1 MKAGEISRS
10 RIDSNNNSKITTSLT
25 PFQHMASSSTGAL
38 VTSVFVTPLDVVKI
52 RLQAQQKEFMRNKCF
67 LYCNDVVE
75 HACFCV
81 SGTGTT
87 SSYSYKHPRYFSGT
101 LDAFI
106 KITRTEGKSSLW
118 SGLPTA
124 LVMAAPATVIYFTL
138 YDQLRACLLHH
149 SNASK
154 QALWVPMLAG
164 ATARV
169 IAVTVISPLEL
180 IRTKM
185 QSKKLSYS
193 EIGKAIRSLVQL
205 KGFLSLW
212 RGLGPTVLRDVPL
225 SSIYWASYEHLKFR
239 FQMEQPSFWFSFTA
253 GATAGTVAAVLTLPF
268 DVVKTHRQI
277 ELGELDIHTKYSNRQ
292 LTSTYDLLTHIYRQR
307 GVKALYAGNV

>member
-1 MKAGEISRS
+1 MSTTRFHGISIPFDPRVLSTMEAGETSS
-10 RIDSNNNSKITTSLT
+10 NRIDFNNNGKITTNLT
-25 PFQHMASSSTGAL
+25 PFQQMASSCTGAL
-38 VTSVFVTPLDVVKI
+38 VTSVFVNPLDVVKI

-75 HACFCV
+75 NACFCV

-87 SSYSYKHPRYFSGT
+87 SSYLYKHPRYFSGT

-106 KITRTEGKSSLW
+106 KITRTEGKRSLW
-118 SGLPTA
+118 SGLPTT
-124 LVMAAPATVIYFTL
+124 LVMAVPATVIYFTL
-138 YDQLRACLLHH
+138 YDQLRAYLLHH

-164 ATARV
+164 AAARV

-193 EIGKAIRSLVQL
+193 
-205 KGFLSLW
+205 
-212 RGLGPTVLRDVPL
+212 
-225 SSIYWASYEHLKFR
+225 
-239 FQMEQPSFWFSFTA
+239 
-253 GATAGTVAAVLTLPF
+253 
-268 DVVKTHRQI
+268 
-277 ELGELDIHTKYSNRQ
+277 
-292 LTSTYDLLTHIYRQR
+292 
-307 GVKALYAGNV
+307 